1 MYAEGTA
8 FNVQLLTALSLDSLN
23 LLSQP
28 FRGAVSEDVLG
39 RAALCSLRP
48 RTKRPGGTPKPQDKG
63 TLPGG
68 QSPARSHRLQ
78 PRQPALPPV
87 SSAQSRRR
95 PAGARPGALLPP
107 LPVPQRWRCRR
118 APQSRGAGRARGQRA
133 ARTPVAPLA
142 TTSRPAPAEARPRR
156 RGQRPR
162 GTEAPSRAEM
172 PRAER
177 RCPGRPDRTDRPA
190 GPLPA
195 AGVCRGSP
203 AKPSCGSG
211 LPAVPPRPPPAR
223 CTGHLTTAAHS
234 RRCPLRSARL
244 RSAPPRCATAPH
256 RPDITARQ

>member
-95 PAGARPGALLPP
+95 PAGARPGALPP
-107 LPVPQRWRCRR
+107 PPPGAAALEVPQ
-118 APQSRGAGRARGQRA
+118 S
-133 ARTPVAPLA
+133 
-142 TTSRPAPAEARPRR
+142 
-156 RGQRPR
+156 
-162 GTEAPSRAEM
+162 
-172 PRAER
+172 
-177 RCPGRPDRTDRPA
+177 
-190 GPLPA
+190 
-195 AGVCRGSP
+195 
-203 AKPSCGSG
+203 
-211 LPAVPPRPPPAR
+211 PAVPWSWASAGPA
-223 CTGHLTTAAHS
+223 GGPHS
-234 RRCPLRSARL
+234 RSPASHHL
-244 RSAPPRCATAPH
+244 
-256 RPDITARQ
+256 